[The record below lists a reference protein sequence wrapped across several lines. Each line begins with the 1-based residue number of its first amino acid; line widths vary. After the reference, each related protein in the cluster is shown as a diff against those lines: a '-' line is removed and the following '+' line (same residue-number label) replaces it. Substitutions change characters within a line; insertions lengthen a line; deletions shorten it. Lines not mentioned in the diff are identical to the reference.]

1 MVVAGSAICI
11 ASDGNVWMSC
21 PEPWGLAVPWRHG
34 AVWAEGSQSV
44 LLPGS
49 LHSPESG
56 ESTYISISTGG
67 NNLGQGLGLWGG
79 ASHQAFSRAEWGTV
93 PFSQGRDEFLS
104 SVRAQPPLY
113 QWLFSGLASRLQA
126 FALQGARLWVALCT
140 PSLSRSCAAKE
151 HGLWNEM
158 HLGSNPIFDIN
169 RPGYQRTYLDLNF
182 LISKMEFILP
192 II

>member
-67 NNLGQGLGLWGG
+67 KQP
-79 ASHQAFSRAEWGTV
+79 GTGTGV
-93 PFSQGRDEFLS
+93 VGRSKPPGFL
-104 SVRAQPPLY
+104 
-113 QWLFSGLASRLQA
+113 
-126 FALQGARLWVALCT
+126 
-140 PSLSRSCAAKE
+140 
-151 HGLWNEM
+151 
-158 HLGSNPIFDIN
+158 
-169 RPGYQRTYLDLNF
+169 
-182 LISKMEFILP
+182 
-192 II
+192 